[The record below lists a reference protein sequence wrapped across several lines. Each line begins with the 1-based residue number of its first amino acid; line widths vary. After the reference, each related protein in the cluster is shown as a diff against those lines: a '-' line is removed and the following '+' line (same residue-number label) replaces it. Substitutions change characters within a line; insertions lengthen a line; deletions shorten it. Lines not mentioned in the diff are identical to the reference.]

1 MIDTGLKNKVAIV
14 TGANNPHGIGAAI
27 ARALAKQGVKLV
39 LHYYQFKGKG
49 VGNDVSEMGID
60 FFMQQQAKNAD
71 EVVASIEEIGGQA
84 IAIEGDLS
92 DVAVISQLFEAA
104 EKHFGPVDIVV
115 NNACSWQ
122 GDTFLPDD
130 KELWSTI
137 PEYIAGRP
145 AIFSTETFTHH
156 FAVNTLATA
165 LVMSE
170 FARRSLS
177 RKTTKGGRIV
187 NISTDSSHC
196 VPSEISY
203 AASKHAMESYT
214 RSAAVELGRYD
225 ITANVV
231 SVGPVQSGYIND
243 KLEQHIKTL
252 IPMNRVGKPEDIANA
267 VVFLASEQ
275 ASWITGQVI
284 YVNGGKGL
292 VIV

>member
-1 MIDTGLKNKVAIV
+1 MIDTGLKNKVAVV
-14 TGANNPHGIGAAI
+14 TGANNPYGIGAAI
-27 ARALAKQGVKLV
+27 ARSLAKQGVKLL
-39 LHYYQFKGKG
+39 LHYYQCKEEVMG
-49 VGNDVSEMGID
+49 SEATEMGID
-60 FFMQQQAKNAD
+60 FFMQQQVKNAD
-71 EVVASIEEIGGQA
+71 EVVASIEKIGGKA
-84 IAIEGDLS
+84 LAFEGDLLDS
-92 DVAVISQLFEAA
+92 TIISQIFDGA
-104 EKHFGPVDIVV
+104 ENHFGPVDIIV

-122 GDTFLPDD
+122 GDTFLSVNQ
-130 KELWSTI
+130 ELWNTI
-137 PEYIAGRP
+137 PEDLAGRP
-145 AIFSTETFTHH
+145 ATFSSETFGHH
-156 FAVNTLATA
+156 FAVNTKATA
-165 LVMSE
+165 LMMTE
-170 FARRSLS
+170 FSKRSLI
-177 RKTTKGGRIV
+177 RGAKNGRII

-231 SVGPVQSGYIND
+231 SVGPVQSGYID
-243 KLEQHIKTL
+243 GKLEKHIKTL

-292 VIV
+292 VIT